1 MLSVI
6 MLSFLMLSVIIQ
18 NVVVPR
24 KTLNDVVMSTL
35 TRSGPNFTKLFMSV
49 KYKCME

>member
-6 MLSFLMLSVIIQ
+6 MLSVIMLSVIIQ

-24 KTLNDVVMSTL
+24 KTLNDVVMATL
-35 TRSGPNFTKLFMSV
+35 MRVGPNITKLFMSV